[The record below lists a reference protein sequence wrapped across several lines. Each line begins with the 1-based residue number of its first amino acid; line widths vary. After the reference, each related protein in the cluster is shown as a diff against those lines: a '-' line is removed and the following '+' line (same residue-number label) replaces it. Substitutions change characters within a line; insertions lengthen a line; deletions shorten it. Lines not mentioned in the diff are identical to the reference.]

1 MMNKQQYIWVGSH
14 NVMNLMNNRLAS
26 LALHTPSS
34 VIMDQSGDGSV
45 VSLLSCVLLSWI
57 KAWNSLWFYFW
68 SHDTAFIYTA
78 PATYPTINNGNVKNK
93 IKCLKHYFLVSKVIM
108 VHWLSCLLNICKT
121 DNIVHFILA
130 ATN

>member
-34 VIMDQSGDGSV
+34 VIMDQSGDGSA
-45 VSLLSCVLLSWI
+45 VSLLCRVLLSWI
-57 KAWNSLWFYFW
+57 KARNRLWFYFW

-78 PATYPTINNGNVKNK
+78 PATYPTINNSNVKNEM
-93 IKCLKHYFLVSKVIM
+93 IYLKYH
-108 VHWLSCLLNICKT
+108 
-121 DNIVHFILA
+121 
-130 ATN
+130 